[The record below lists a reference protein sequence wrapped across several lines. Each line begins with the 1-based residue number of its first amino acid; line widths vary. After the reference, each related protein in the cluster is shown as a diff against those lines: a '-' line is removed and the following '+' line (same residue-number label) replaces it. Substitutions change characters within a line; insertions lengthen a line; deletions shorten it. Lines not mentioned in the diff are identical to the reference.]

1 MLTYSI
7 SSIIVS
13 EVHDEAVAILQH
25 YYTALSQSLIY
36 PVDVSQLLYSERCIS
51 ERTLDEIETFE
62 SSADN
67 KKTTLLTAI
76 RTAVFSDHKNL
87 KTFATVLSKYE
98 ETRALANKLFSEYG
112 KYSMLYSTKSIF
124 IHSAQKFPEDNE
136 MSTVPNEAV
145 TGHSTDIS
153 PEQCASDILRCHYAT
168 LSQFL
173 HDPISVGW
181 LLCEQDPTIIS
192 EETLSSL
199 EHSSQSES
207 VIKGVLLKGVR
218 HAVHI
223 NHHNLEVFG
232 SVLKRFTEN
241 VPLGNAIFND
251 YG

>member
-1 MLTYSI
+1 MC
-7 SSIIVS
+7 IVP
-13 EVHDEAVAILQH
+13 EVLEVSNDASTVLQH
-25 YYTALSQSLIY
+25 YHTALSQSLIY

-67 KKTTLLTAI
+67 KKTILLTAV
-76 RTAVFSDHKNL
+76 RAAVSSHHKNL

-98 ETRALANKLFSEYG
+98 ETKALANKLFSEYS
-112 KYSMLYSTKSIF
+112 KYYILYSYKSIF
-124 IHSAQKFPEDNE
+124 ICSAQMFPEDKEISTALNE
-136 MSTVPNEAV
+136 PV

-168 LSQFL
+168 LSQSL
-173 HDPISVGW
+173 HDPISIGW
-181 LLCEQDPTIIS
+181 LLCDQDPTIIS

-199 EHSSQSES
+199 EHSSQSQS
-207 VIKGVLLKGVR
+207 VIKGVLLKSLR

-223 NHHNLEVFG
+223 NHHNLEVFA

-241 VPLGNAIFND
+241 VPLSNAIFND
-251 YG
+251 YC